1 MLKSSTSKR
10 KYRAPLTETIGV
22 APQRSTWMR
31 PNCFIALEVDLSNGK
46 RWLLANWQDSQTEL
60 LLSCLISK
68 AFYKEIK
75 FWKQHQ
81 KRDDQVYY
89 ARA

>member
-60 LLSCLISK
+60 LLSCFKGILQRDKILETTSK
-68 AFYKEIK
+68 EG
-75 FWKQHQ
+75 
-81 KRDDQVYY
+81 
-89 ARA
+89 